1 MRCSKRRADSTPHI
15 CNIRVAHG
23 DHSSDHPV
31 CVFVLQRAALEAR
44 KYRKSHPKAVD
55 SFLEELVVRRELSD
69 NYCYYQPNYDNVS
82 DACECSL
89 PDFFR
94 FSLTSFST

>member
-1 MRCSKRRADSTPHI
+1 LCLSGS
-15 CNIRVAHG
+15 
-23 DHSSDHPV
+23 
-31 CVFVLQRAALEAR
+31 QRAALEAR

-82 DACECSL
+82 NACERSL
-89 PDFFR
+89 PGFLRFR
-94 FSLTSFST
+94 LLSFSM